1 MRGKA
6 WYTRTN
12 NGLGITK
19 HKRNERRSGGAGK
32 AELAELTT
40 VYCRYCLSAAAA
52 AAAPGTGCIAP
63 VQCSSDNVASRRVAS
78 GNGTVTQETRQ

>member
-6 WYTRTN
+6 WDTRTN

-19 HKRNERRSGGAGK
+19 HKRNEKRSGGAGK
-32 AELAELTT
+32 AELAELAT

-52 AAAPGTGCIAP
+52 APGCHR
-63 VQCSSDNVASRRVAS
+63 VQCSSAVL
-78 GNGTVTQETRQ
+78 Q